1 MTEIT
6 GSFVSIDDSNI
17 TTSKTSVQQLIDIV
31 QADISSDAGS
41 GTRKKYQVFVSGGT
55 NLASITSSLYQ
66 TVFDQDF
73 TLGTSNPL
81 FDITIG
87 SYLNDDDEN
96 NKMNLSVMDVNG
108 SLLVVSQF
116 TLCGSVK
123 KGRRPSF
130 VNAETPELS
139 FILYENLITSF
150 KEVGIHTFG
159 GSFGKMMNVELINE
173 GPATFIINSK
183 EL

>member
-1 MTEIT
+1 MIVIAQRCSSASVSVDGEVVSEIDL
-6 GSFVSIDDSNI
+6 GLLLLVGIEKGDGQSDIQKIVNKISNFRI
-17 TTSKTSVQQLIDIV
+17 
-31 QADISSDAGS
+31 
-41 GTRKKYQVFVSGGT
+41 FE
-55 NLASITSSLYQ
+55 
-66 TVFDQDF
+66 
-73 TLGTSNPL
+73 
-81 FDITIG
+81 
-87 SYLNDDDEN
+87 DEN
-96 NKMNLSVMDVNG
+96 NKMNLSIMDVNG

-130 VNAETPELS
+130 VNAETPGLS
-139 FILYENLITSF
+139 LLLYENLITSF

>member
-1 MTEIT
+1 MIVVAQRCSSASVLVD
-6 GSFVSIDDSNI
+6 GAVVSKIDLGLLLLVGIEKGDGESDIQKVVNKISNLRI
-17 TTSKTSVQQLIDIV
+17 
-31 QADISSDAGS
+31 
-41 GTRKKYQVFVSGGT
+41 FE
-55 NLASITSSLYQ
+55 
-66 TVFDQDF
+66 
-73 TLGTSNPL
+73 
-81 FDITIG
+81 
-87 SYLNDDDEN
+87 DEN
-96 NKMNLSVMDVNG
+96 NKMNLSIMDVNG

-130 VNAETPELS
+130 VNAETPGLS
-139 FILYENLITSF
+139 LLLYENLITSF

>member
-1 MTEIT
+1 M
-6 GSFVSIDDSNI
+6 
-17 TTSKTSVQQLIDIV
+17 IV
-31 QADISSDAGS
+31 VAQRCSSAS
-41 GTRKKYQVFVSGGT
+41 VFVDGAVISEIDLGLLLLVGIEKGDGQSDIQKIVNKIS
-55 NLASITSSLYQ
+55 NLRI
-66 TVFDQDF
+66 FE
-73 TLGTSNPL
+73 
-81 FDITIG
+81 
-87 SYLNDDDEN
+87 DEN
-96 NKMNLSVMDVNG
+96 NKMNLSVIDVNG

-130 VNAETPELS
+130 VNAETPGLS
-139 FILYENLITSF
+139 LLLYENLITSF

>member
-1 MTEIT
+1 MIVVAQRC
-6 GSFVSIDDSNI
+6 SSASVSVDGAVVSKIDLGLLLLVGIEKGDGQSDIQKIVNKISNLRI
-17 TTSKTSVQQLIDIV
+17 
-31 QADISSDAGS
+31 
-41 GTRKKYQVFVSGGT
+41 FE
-55 NLASITSSLYQ
+55 
-66 TVFDQDF
+66 
-73 TLGTSNPL
+73 
-81 FDITIG
+81 
-87 SYLNDDDEN
+87 DEN
-96 NKMNLSVMDVNG
+96 NKMNLSVIDVNG

-130 VNAETPELS
+130 VNAETPGLS
-139 FILYENLITSF
+139 LLLYENLITSF

>member
-1 MTEIT
+1 M
-6 GSFVSIDDSNI
+6 
-17 TTSKTSVQQLIDIV
+17 IV
-31 QADISSDAGS
+31 VAQRCSSAS
-41 GTRKKYQVFVSGGT
+41 VFVDGAVISEIDLGLLLLVGIEKGDGQSDIQKIVNKIS
-55 NLASITSSLYQ
+55 NLRI
-66 TVFDQDF
+66 FE
-73 TLGTSNPL
+73 
-81 FDITIG
+81 
-87 SYLNDDDEN
+87 DEN
-96 NKMNLSVMDVNG
+96 NKMNLSIVDVNG
-108 SLLVVSQF
+108 SLLVISQF

-130 VNAETPELS
+130 VNAETSGLS
-139 FILYENLITSF
+139 LLLYENLITSF

>member
-1 MTEIT
+1 MIVVAQRCSSASVSVDREVVSEIDL
-6 GSFVSIDDSNI
+6 GLLLLVGIEKGDGQSDIQKIVNKISNLRI
-17 TTSKTSVQQLIDIV
+17 
-31 QADISSDAGS
+31 
-41 GTRKKYQVFVSGGT
+41 FE
-55 NLASITSSLYQ
+55 
-66 TVFDQDF
+66 
-73 TLGTSNPL
+73 
-81 FDITIG
+81 
-87 SYLNDDDEN
+87 DEN
-96 NKMNLSVMDVNG
+96 NKMNLSVIDVNG

-130 VNAETPELS
+130 VNAETPGLS
-139 FILYENLITSF
+139 LLLYENLITSF

>member
-1 MTEIT
+1 MIVVAQRCSSASVSVDREVVSEIDL
-6 GSFVSIDDSNI
+6 GLLLLVGIEKGDGQSDIQKIVNKISNLRI
-17 TTSKTSVQQLIDIV
+17 
-31 QADISSDAGS
+31 
-41 GTRKKYQVFVSGGT
+41 FE
-55 NLASITSSLYQ
+55 
-66 TVFDQDF
+66 
-73 TLGTSNPL
+73 
-81 FDITIG
+81 
-87 SYLNDDDEN
+87 DEN
-96 NKMNLSVMDVNG
+96 NKMNLSIMDVNG

-130 VNAETPELS
+130 VNAETSGLS
-139 FILYENLITSF
+139 LLLYENLITSF

>member
-1 MTEIT
+1 MIVVAQRC
-6 GSFVSIDDSNI
+6 SSASVSVDKSVVSKIDQGLLLLVGIEKGDGQLDIQKVVNKISNLRI
-17 TTSKTSVQQLIDIV
+17 
-31 QADISSDAGS
+31 
-41 GTRKKYQVFVSGGT
+41 FE
-55 NLASITSSLYQ
+55 
-66 TVFDQDF
+66 
-73 TLGTSNPL
+73 
-81 FDITIG
+81 
-87 SYLNDDDEN
+87 DEN

-116 TLCGSVK
+116 TLCGSLK

-159 GSFGKMMNVELINE
+159 GSFGKIMNVELINK

-183 EL
+183 EI

>member
-1 MTEIT
+1 MIVVAQRC
-6 GSFVSIDDSNI
+6 SSASVSVDGAVVSKIDLGLLLLVGIEKGDGQSDIQKVVNKLSNI
-17 TTSKTSVQQLIDIV
+17 RI
-31 QADISSDAGS
+31 
-41 GTRKKYQVFVSGGT
+41 FE
-55 NLASITSSLYQ
+55 
-66 TVFDQDF
+66 
-73 TLGTSNPL
+73 
-81 FDITIG
+81 
-87 SYLNDDDEN
+87 DEN

-130 VNAETPELS
+130 VNAETPGLS
-139 FILYENLITSF
+139 LLLYENLITSF

-159 GSFGKMMNVELINE
+159 GSFGEMMNVELINE

>member
-1 MTEIT
+1 MIVVAQRCSSASVSVDREVVSEIDL
-6 GSFVSIDDSNI
+6 GLLLLVGIEKGDGQSDIQKIVNKISNLRI
-17 TTSKTSVQQLIDIV
+17 
-31 QADISSDAGS
+31 
-41 GTRKKYQVFVSGGT
+41 FE
-55 NLASITSSLYQ
+55 
-66 TVFDQDF
+66 
-73 TLGTSNPL
+73 
-81 FDITIG
+81 
-87 SYLNDDDEN
+87 DEN
-96 NKMNLSVMDVNG
+96 NKMNLSIMDVNG

-130 VNAETPELS
+130 VNAETPGLS
-139 FILYENLITSF
+139 LLLYENLITSF
-150 KEVGIHTFG
+150 KEVSIHTFG

>member
-1 MTEIT
+1 MIVVAQRC
-6 GSFVSIDDSNI
+6 SSASVSVDEAVVSKIDQGLLLLVGIEKGDGQSDIQKVVNKISNLRI
-17 TTSKTSVQQLIDIV
+17 
-31 QADISSDAGS
+31 
-41 GTRKKYQVFVSGGT
+41 FE
-55 NLASITSSLYQ
+55 
-66 TVFDQDF
+66 
-73 TLGTSNPL
+73 
-81 FDITIG
+81 
-87 SYLNDDDEN
+87 DEN
-96 NKMNLSVMDVNG
+96 NKMNLSIMDVNG

-130 VNAETPELS
+130 VNAEIPELS

-159 GSFGKMMNVELINE
+159 GSFGKMMNVELVNE

-183 EL
+183 ELFKVSFKSRDFANS

>member
-1 MTEIT
+1 MIVVAQRCSSASVSVDEAVVSEIDL
-6 GSFVSIDDSNI
+6 GLLLFVGIEKGDGQLDIQKVVNKISNLRI
-17 TTSKTSVQQLIDIV
+17 
-31 QADISSDAGS
+31 
-41 GTRKKYQVFVSGGT
+41 FE
-55 NLASITSSLYQ
+55 
-66 TVFDQDF
+66 
-73 TLGTSNPL
+73 
-81 FDITIG
+81 
-87 SYLNDDDEN
+87 DEN
-96 NKMNLSVMDVNG
+96 NKMNLAVIDVNG

-116 TLCGSVK
+116 TLCGNVK

-183 EL
+183 EI

>member
-1 MTEIT
+1 MIVVAQRC
-6 GSFVSIDDSNI
+6 SSASVSVDEAVVSKIDQGLLLLVGIEKGDGQLDIQKVVNKISNLRI
-17 TTSKTSVQQLIDIV
+17 
-31 QADISSDAGS
+31 
-41 GTRKKYQVFVSGGT
+41 FE
-55 NLASITSSLYQ
+55 
-66 TVFDQDF
+66 
-73 TLGTSNPL
+73 
-81 FDITIG
+81 
-87 SYLNDDDEN
+87 DEN

-139 FILYENLITSF
+139 FILYENLISSF
-150 KEVGIHTFG
+150 KEVGIHTLG
-159 GSFGKMMNVELINE
+159 GSFGKMMNVELINK

-183 EL
+183 EI

>member
-1 MTEIT
+1 MIVVAQRC
-6 GSFVSIDDSNI
+6 SSASVSVDGAVVSKIDLGLLLLVGIEKGDGQSDIQKVVNKISNLRI
-17 TTSKTSVQQLIDIV
+17 
-31 QADISSDAGS
+31 
-41 GTRKKYQVFVSGGT
+41 FE
-55 NLASITSSLYQ
+55 
-66 TVFDQDF
+66 
-73 TLGTSNPL
+73 
-81 FDITIG
+81 
-87 SYLNDDDEN
+87 DEN
-96 NKMNLSVMDVNG
+96 NKMNLSIMDVNG

-130 VNAETPELS
+130 VNAETPGLS
-139 FILYENLITSF
+139 LLLYENLITSF

>member
-1 MTEIT
+1 MIVIAQRCSSASVLVD
-6 GSFVSIDDSNI
+6 GAVVSKIDLGLLLLVGIEKGDGQSDIQKVVNKISNLRI
-17 TTSKTSVQQLIDIV
+17 
-31 QADISSDAGS
+31 
-41 GTRKKYQVFVSGGT
+41 FE
-55 NLASITSSLYQ
+55 
-66 TVFDQDF
+66 
-73 TLGTSNPL
+73 
-81 FDITIG
+81 
-87 SYLNDDDEN
+87 DEN

-130 VNAETPELS
+130 VNAETPGLS
-139 FILYENLITSF
+139 LLLYENLITSF

>member
-1 MTEIT
+1 M
-6 GSFVSIDDSNI
+6 
-17 TTSKTSVQQLIDIV
+17 IV
-31 QADISSDAGS
+31 VAQRCSSAS
-41 GTRKKYQVFVSGGT
+41 VFVDGAVVSKIDLGLLLLVGIEKGDGQSDIQKVVNKIS
-55 NLASITSSLYQ
+55 NLRI
-66 TVFDQDF
+66 F
-73 TLGTSNPL
+73 
-81 FDITIG
+81 
-87 SYLNDDDEN
+87 DDEN

-108 SLLVVSQF
+108 SLLLVSQF

-150 KEVGIHTFG
+150 KEVGIHAFG

-173 GPATFIINSK
+173 GPSTFIINSK
-183 EL
+183 KL

>member
-1 MTEIT
+1 MIVVAQRC
-6 GSFVSIDDSNI
+6 SSASVSVDEVVVSKIDQGLLLLVGIEKGDGQLDIQKVVNKISNFRI
-17 TTSKTSVQQLIDIV
+17 FEDK
-31 QADISSDAGS
+31 
-41 GTRKKYQVFVSGGT
+41 
-55 NLASITSSLYQ
+55 
-66 TVFDQDF
+66 
-73 TLGTSNPL
+73 
-81 FDITIG
+81 
-87 SYLNDDDEN
+87 N

-139 FILYENLITSF
+139 FTLYENLITSF

-159 GSFGKMMNVELINE
+159 GSFGKMMNVELINT

-183 EL
+183 EI

>member
-1 MTEIT
+1 MIVVAQRC
-6 GSFVSIDDSNI
+6 SSASVSVDEAVVSKIDQGLLLLVGIEKGDGQLDIQKVFNKISNLRI
-17 TTSKTSVQQLIDIV
+17 
-31 QADISSDAGS
+31 
-41 GTRKKYQVFVSGGT
+41 FE
-55 NLASITSSLYQ
+55 
-66 TVFDQDF
+66 
-73 TLGTSNPL
+73 
-81 FDITIG
+81 
-87 SYLNDDDEN
+87 DEN

-150 KEVGIHTFG
+150 KEVGIHTLG
-159 GSFGKMMNVELINE
+159 GSFGKMMNVELINK

-183 EL
+183 EI

>member
-1 MTEIT
+1 MIVVAQRC
-6 GSFVSIDDSNI
+6 SSASVSVDEAVVSKIDQGLLLLVGIEKGDGQLDIQKVVNKISNLRI
-17 TTSKTSVQQLIDIV
+17 
-31 QADISSDAGS
+31 
-41 GTRKKYQVFVSGGT
+41 FE
-55 NLASITSSLYQ
+55 
-66 TVFDQDF
+66 
-73 TLGTSNPL
+73 
-81 FDITIG
+81 
-87 SYLNDDDEN
+87 DEN

-123 KGRRPSF
+123 KGRRPGF
-130 VNAETPELS
+130 VNAGTPEVSLL
-139 FILYENLITSF
+139 LYENLITSF

-159 GSFGKMMNVELINE
+159 GSFGKMMNIELINE

>member
-1 MTEIT
+1 MIVVAQRC
-6 GSFVSIDDSNI
+6 SSASVSVDEAVVSKIDQGLLLLVGIEKGDGQLDIQKVVNKISNLRI
-17 TTSKTSVQQLIDIV
+17 
-31 QADISSDAGS
+31 
-41 GTRKKYQVFVSGGT
+41 FE
-55 NLASITSSLYQ
+55 
-66 TVFDQDF
+66 
-73 TLGTSNPL
+73 
-81 FDITIG
+81 
-87 SYLNDDDEN
+87 DEN

-130 VNAETPELS
+130 VNAEIPELS
-139 FILYENLITSF
+139 FILYENLITNF

-159 GSFGKMMNVELINE
+159 GLFGKMMNVELINE

>member
-1 MTEIT
+1 MIVVAQRCSSASVSVDGEVVSEIDL
-6 GSFVSIDDSNI
+6 GLLLLVGIEKGDGQSDIQKVVNKISNLRI
-17 TTSKTSVQQLIDIV
+17 
-31 QADISSDAGS
+31 
-41 GTRKKYQVFVSGGT
+41 FE
-55 NLASITSSLYQ
+55 
-66 TVFDQDF
+66 
-73 TLGTSNPL
+73 
-81 FDITIG
+81 
-87 SYLNDDDEN
+87 DEN
-96 NKMNLSVMDVNG
+96 NKMNLSIMDVNG

-130 VNAETPELS
+130 VNAETPGISLL
-139 FILYENLITSF
+139 LYENLITSF

>member
-1 MTEIT
+1 MIVVAQRC
-6 GSFVSIDDSNI
+6 SSASVSVDGAVVSKIDLGLLLLVGIEKGDGQSDIQKVVNKISNLRI
-17 TTSKTSVQQLIDIV
+17 
-31 QADISSDAGS
+31 
-41 GTRKKYQVFVSGGT
+41 FE
-55 NLASITSSLYQ
+55 
-66 TVFDQDF
+66 
-73 TLGTSNPL
+73 
-81 FDITIG
+81 
-87 SYLNDDDEN
+87 DEN

-130 VNAETPELS
+130 VNAEIPELS

-159 GSFGKMMNVELINE
+159 GPFGKMMNVELINE

>member
-1 MTEIT
+1 MIVVAQRCSSASVYVD
-6 GSFVSIDDSNI
+6 GAVVSKIDLGLLLLVGIEKGDGQSDIQKVVNKISNLRI
-17 TTSKTSVQQLIDIV
+17 
-31 QADISSDAGS
+31 
-41 GTRKKYQVFVSGGT
+41 FE
-55 NLASITSSLYQ
+55 
-66 TVFDQDF
+66 
-73 TLGTSNPL
+73 
-81 FDITIG
+81 
-87 SYLNDDDEN
+87 DEN

-130 VNAETPELS
+130 VNAETPGLS
-139 FILYENLITSF
+139 LLLYENLITSF

>member
-1 MTEIT
+1 MIVVAQRC
-6 GSFVSIDDSNI
+6 SSASVSVDEAVVSKIDQGLLLLVGIEKGDGQLDIQKVVNKISNLRI
-17 TTSKTSVQQLIDIV
+17 
-31 QADISSDAGS
+31 
-41 GTRKKYQVFVSGGT
+41 FE
-55 NLASITSSLYQ
+55 
-66 TVFDQDF
+66 
-73 TLGTSNPL
+73 
-81 FDITIG
+81 
-87 SYLNDDDEN
+87 DEN

-108 SLLVVSQF
+108 SLIVVSQF

>member
-1 MTEIT
+1 MIVVAQRC
-6 GSFVSIDDSNI
+6 SSASVSIDGAVVSKIDLGLLLLVGIEKGDGQSDIQKVVNKISNLRI
-17 TTSKTSVQQLIDIV
+17 
-31 QADISSDAGS
+31 
-41 GTRKKYQVFVSGGT
+41 FE
-55 NLASITSSLYQ
+55 
-66 TVFDQDF
+66 
-73 TLGTSNPL
+73 
-81 FDITIG
+81 
-87 SYLNDDDEN
+87 DEN
-96 NKMNLSVMDVNG
+96 NKMNSSVMDVNG

-130 VNAETPELS
+130 VNAETPGLS
-139 FILYENLITSF
+139 LLLYENLITSF

>member
-1 MTEIT
+1 M
-6 GSFVSIDDSNI
+6 
-17 TTSKTSVQQLIDIV
+17 IV
-31 QADISSDAGS
+31 VAQRCSSAG
-41 GTRKKYQVFVSGGT
+41 VFVDEAVVSKIDLGLLLLVGIEKGDGQSDIQKVVNKIS
-55 NLASITSSLYQ
+55 NLRI
-66 TVFDQDF
+66 FE
-73 TLGTSNPL
+73 G
-81 FDITIG
+81 
-87 SYLNDDDEN
+87 EN
-96 NKMNLSVMDVNG
+96 NKMNLSIMDVNG

-116 TLCGSVK
+116 TLCGSLK

-130 VNAETPELS
+130 VNAEIPELS

>member
-1 MTEIT
+1 MIVVAQRC
-6 GSFVSIDDSNI
+6 SSASVSVDGTVVSKIDLGLLLLVGIEKGDGQSDIQKVVNKISNLRI
-17 TTSKTSVQQLIDIV
+17 FED
-31 QADISSDAGS
+31 G
-41 GTRKKYQVFVSGGT
+41 
-55 NLASITSSLYQ
+55 
-66 TVFDQDF
+66 
-73 TLGTSNPL
+73 
-81 FDITIG
+81 
-87 SYLNDDDEN
+87 N
-96 NKMNLSVMDVNG
+96 NKMNLSILDVNG

-130 VNAETPELS
+130 VNAEIPELS

-150 KEVGIHTFG
+150 KEVGIYTFG

>member
-1 MTEIT
+1 MIVVAQRC
-6 GSFVSIDDSNI
+6 SCASVSVDGEVVSKIDRGLLLLVGIEKGDGQSDIQKIVNKISNLRI
-17 TTSKTSVQQLIDIV
+17 
-31 QADISSDAGS
+31 
-41 GTRKKYQVFVSGGT
+41 FE
-55 NLASITSSLYQ
+55 
-66 TVFDQDF
+66 
-73 TLGTSNPL
+73 
-81 FDITIG
+81 
-87 SYLNDDDEN
+87 DEN

-130 VNAETPELS
+130 VNAETPGLS
-139 FILYENLITSF
+139 LLLYENLITSF

>member
-1 MTEIT
+1 MIVVAQRC
-6 GSFVSIDDSNI
+6 SSASVSVDGTAVSKIDLGLLLLVGFERGDGQLDIQKVVNKISNLRI
-17 TTSKTSVQQLIDIV
+17 
-31 QADISSDAGS
+31 
-41 GTRKKYQVFVSGGT
+41 FE
-55 NLASITSSLYQ
+55 
-66 TVFDQDF
+66 
-73 TLGTSNPL
+73 
-81 FDITIG
+81 
-87 SYLNDDDEN
+87 DEN

-139 FILYENLITSF
+139 FILYENLMTSF

>member
-1 MTEIT
+1 MIVVAQRC
-6 GSFVSIDDSNI
+6 SSASVSVEEAVVSKIDRGLLLLVGIEKGDGQLDIQKVVNKISNLRI
-17 TTSKTSVQQLIDIV
+17 
-31 QADISSDAGS
+31 
-41 GTRKKYQVFVSGGT
+41 FE
-55 NLASITSSLYQ
+55 
-66 TVFDQDF
+66 
-73 TLGTSNPL
+73 
-81 FDITIG
+81 
-87 SYLNDDDEN
+87 DEN
-96 NKMNLSVMDVNG
+96 NKMNLSIMDVNG

-130 VNAETPELS
+130 VNAEIPELS

>member
-1 MTEIT
+1 
-6 GSFVSIDDSNI
+6 
-17 TTSKTSVQQLIDIV
+17 
-31 QADISSDAGS
+31 
-41 GTRKKYQVFVSGGT
+41 
-55 NLASITSSLYQ
+55 
-66 TVFDQDF
+66 
-73 TLGTSNPL
+73 
-81 FDITIG
+81 
-87 SYLNDDDEN
+87 
-96 NKMNLSVMDVNG
+96 MNSSVMDVNG

-116 TLCGSVK
+116 TLCSSVK

-130 VNAETPELS
+130 VNAEIPELS

-159 GSFGKMMNVELINE
+159 GSFGKMMNVELINK

>member
-1 MTEIT
+1 MIVVAQRC
-6 GSFVSIDDSNI
+6 SSASVSVDGEVVSKIDRGLLLLVGFEKGDGQSDIQKIVNKISNLRI
-17 TTSKTSVQQLIDIV
+17 
-31 QADISSDAGS
+31 
-41 GTRKKYQVFVSGGT
+41 FE
-55 NLASITSSLYQ
+55 
-66 TVFDQDF
+66 
-73 TLGTSNPL
+73 
-81 FDITIG
+81 
-87 SYLNDDDEN
+87 DEN
-96 NKMNLSVMDVNG
+96 NKMNLSIIDVNG

-130 VNAETPELS
+130 VNAEIPGLS
-139 FILYENLITSF
+139 LLLYENLITSF

>member
-1 MTEIT
+1 MIVVAQRCSSASVSVDGEVVSEIDQ
-6 GSFVSIDDSNI
+6 GLLLLVGIEKGDGQSDIQKIVNKISNLRI
-17 TTSKTSVQQLIDIV
+17 
-31 QADISSDAGS
+31 
-41 GTRKKYQVFVSGGT
+41 FE
-55 NLASITSSLYQ
+55 
-66 TVFDQDF
+66 
-73 TLGTSNPL
+73 
-81 FDITIG
+81 
-87 SYLNDDDEN
+87 DEN
-96 NKMNLSVMDVNG
+96 NKMNLSIMDVNG

-130 VNAETPELS
+130 VNAETSGLS
-139 FILYENLITSF
+139 LLLYENLITSF

>member
-1 MTEIT
+1 MIVVTQRCSSASVSVDGVVVSEIDL
-6 GSFVSIDDSNI
+6 GLLLLVGIEKEDGQSDIQKVVNKISNLRI
-17 TTSKTSVQQLIDIV
+17 
-31 QADISSDAGS
+31 
-41 GTRKKYQVFVSGGT
+41 FE
-55 NLASITSSLYQ
+55 
-66 TVFDQDF
+66 
-73 TLGTSNPL
+73 
-81 FDITIG
+81 
-87 SYLNDDDEN
+87 DEN

-150 KEVGIHTFG
+150 KEVGIQTLG
-159 GSFGKMMNVELINE
+159 GSFGKMMNVELINI
-173 GPATFIINSK
+173 GPATVIINSK
-183 EL
+183 EI

>member
-1 MTEIT
+1 MIVVAQRC
-6 GSFVSIDDSNI
+6 SSASVSVDEAVVSKIDQGLLLLVGIEKGDDQLDIQKVVNKISNLRI
-17 TTSKTSVQQLIDIV
+17 
-31 QADISSDAGS
+31 
-41 GTRKKYQVFVSGGT
+41 FE
-55 NLASITSSLYQ
+55 
-66 TVFDQDF
+66 
-73 TLGTSNPL
+73 
-81 FDITIG
+81 
-87 SYLNDDDEN
+87 DEN

-130 VNAETPELS
+130 VNAKTPELS

-159 GSFGKMMNVELINE
+159 GSFGEMMNVDLINK

-183 EL
+183 EI